1 MRCFVPL
8 NVILP
13 GNDVELALNG
23 NMEEEMNAVL
33 PEKPVPAFSWKRLGW
48 LVIEIVLFV
57 VVLFVVAGLLWGIA
71 GFLQGLSGAGGVEE
85 LDMWTGEA
93 GMAIGA
99 VAALYAVCW
108 ISRRVLPDVKVQAGY
123 AIREHVRELLA
134 GVGVAVALYGVGFLW
149 LLLAG
154 GVSVAGVNS
163 FSPSL
168 LQTWVFFFFVAL
180 FEETACR
187 GFLLGRMM
195 DAGVNKFAALFLSS
209 AVFSCLHLANPNF
222 AAVPFVNL
230 LLAGVLLGSAYI
242 YTRNLWFAIMLHWFW
257 NWLQGPVLGFE
268 VSGNRIG
275 DSLLTL
281 QTPDAPL
288 LNGGPFGFEGSL
300 VCTVLMVA
308 GIFLVMRYYE
318 RRGRKW

>member
-1 MRCFVPL
+1 
-8 NVILP
+8 
-13 GNDVELALNG
+13 
-23 NMEEEMNAVL
+23 MEEEMNAVL
-33 PEKPVPAFSWKRLGW
+33 PEKPVPVFSWKRLGW

-57 VVLFVVAGLLWGIA
+57 VVLFVVAGLLLGIA
-71 GFLQGLSGAGGVEE
+71 GFLCSLLAEDVQNSGPGMMLIDEG
-85 LDMWTGEA
+85 

-99 VAALYAVCW
+99 VAALCAVCW
-108 ISRRVLPDVKVQAGY
+108 ISRRIIPDVKVQAGY
-123 AIREHVRELLA
+123 AIRGHVRELLA
-134 GVGVAVALYGVGFLW
+134 GIGVAVALYGIGFLL

-154 GVSVAGVNS
+154 GVSVTGVNS
-163 FSPSL
+163 CLSSL
-168 LQTWVFFFFVAL
+168 VQTWIFFFFVAL

-195 DAGVNKFAALFLSS
+195 DAGVNKFVALFLSS

-222 AAVPFVNL
+222 AAVPFFNL
-230 LLAGVLLGSAYI
+230 LLAGILLGSAYI

-275 DSLLTL
+275 DSLLAL

-288 LNGGPFGFEGSL
+288 LNGGSFGFEGSL
-300 VCTVLMVA
+300 VCTVLMAA
-308 GIFLVMRYYE
+308 GIFLVIRYYE
-318 RRGRKW
+318 RSGRKEA

>member
-1 MRCFVPL
+1 
-8 NVILP
+8 
-13 GNDVELALNG
+13 
-23 NMEEEMNAVL
+23 MEEEMNAVL
-33 PEKPVPAFSWKRLGW
+33 PERSVPVPGWKRLGW
-48 LVIEIVLFV
+48 LVVEIILFVAVLFV
-57 VVLFVVAGLLWGIA
+57 AAGLLLGIA
-71 GFLQGLSGAGGVEE
+71 GFLFALSAEDAQKSGPGMLIYEG
-85 LDMWTGEA
+85 

-99 VAALYAVCW
+99 VVALYVVCR
-108 ISRRVLPDVKVQAGY
+108 IGHRIFPDLKARAGY
-123 AIREHVRELLA
+123 AIIGHVRELLA
-134 GVGVAVALYGVGFLW
+134 GVGVAAALYGVGFLL

-154 GVSVAGVNS
+154 GVSVTGVNAAS
-163 FSPSL
+163 SSL
-168 LQTWVFFFFVAL
+168 VQTWVFFFFVAL

-195 DAGVNKFAALFLSS
+195 DAGVNKFVALFLSS

-318 RRGRKW
+318 QRGKNW